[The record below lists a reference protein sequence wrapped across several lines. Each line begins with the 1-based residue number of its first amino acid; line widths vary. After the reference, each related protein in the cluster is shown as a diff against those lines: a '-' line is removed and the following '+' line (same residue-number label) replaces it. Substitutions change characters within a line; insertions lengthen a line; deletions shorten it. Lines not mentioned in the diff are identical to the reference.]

1 MNIKE
6 INYKYIVIMKKST
19 FFNIVKFLVLIGSG
33 ALVLGQGLKY
43 YILHTALLRH
53 LLLKHVFSNNN
64 ITHYL
69 KLLMLVIISVV
80 GYMQSFNYLVYESGI
95 HMIIKETMST
105 FPVA

>member
-19 FFNIVKFLVLIGSG
+19 FFNIVVLIGSG

-43 YILHTALLRH
+43 YILRTALLRH

-64 ITHYL
+64 INHYL

-95 HMIIKETMST
+95 HMIIKEAMST

>member
-1 MNIKE
+1 
-6 INYKYIVIMKKST
+6 MKKST
-19 FFNIVKFLVLIGSG
+19 FFNTVKFLVLIGSG

-53 LLLKHVFSNNN
+53 LLLKHVLLNNN

-95 HMIIKETMST
+95 HMIIKEAMST